1 MPGQD
6 WEYTVLQMATT
17 GRSTH
22 LAERLNQM
30 AEDGFEP
37 FMSSGDDTV
46 TIILRRPKQ
55 AKAGGAAEPT
65 Q

>member
-6 WEYTVLQMATT
+6 WEYSVLQMAAA

-30 AEDGFEP
+30 AEEGFEP
-37 FMSSGDDTV
+37 FMSSGDETV

-55 AKAGGAAEPT
+55 AEAGAAE
-65 Q
+65 QAE

>member
-6 WEYTVLQMATT
+6 WEYSVLQMAAS

-30 AEDGFEP
+30 AEEGFEP
-37 FMSSGDDTV
+37 FISSGDE
-46 TIILRRPKQ
+46 TITILLRRPKQ
-55 AKAGGAAEPT
+55 AKADAAGQAE
-65 Q
+65 

>member
-6 WEYTVLQMATT
+6 WEYNVLQMAVS

-30 AEDGFEP
+30 AEEGFEP
-37 FMSSGDDTV
+37 FMSNGDATV
-46 TIILRRPKQ
+46 TILLRRPKQ
-55 AKAGGAAEPT
+55 KEAGAAEPAE
-65 Q
+65 